1 MTYSY
6 LDKWDLERLE
16 DNMKDKQQLFLVVDD
31 LIKDYAQHDYEQG
44 YEYGYEEG
52 YDQALLDKECE

>member
-1 MTYSY
+1 MTYNY
-6 LDKWDLERLE
+6 LDNWDIKRLD
-16 DNMKDKQQLFLVVDD
+16 DNMKDKQQLLLVVDD
-31 LIKDYAQHDYEQG
+31 LIMDYAQRNYEQG